1 MQLIKIYKNNKNENY
16 MKIWFK
22 TLVLGC
28 VFIASSLHAQ
38 VPQELIDKAKAAG
51 MTDAQIQQEI
61 EKRTGKRSASSG
73 TTGNSNSGAY
83 ESRQN
88 PLANRNQQRTSYQAA
103 ADSAALRRGLP
114 AADAA
119 TRALQLENTV
129 FGSEIFKDAALSFEP
144 DLNLPTPK
152 DYRLAAGDEVIINVW
167 GASEMKLTQKISP
180 DGFINIP
187 NIGPVSLSG
196 LTVDQASIQI
206 KNELGRIMSGLVNEE
221 EPNTFVSVSL
231 GQIRSIKV
239 HIVGEVI
246 RPGSYTLP
254 SLATLFNALYAA
266 GGVNNI
272 GTLRNIK
279 VFRNSKEIASLD
291 VYDYLLNG
299 KFNSNIRLDDN
310 DMVIVGTYD
319 NLVTVR
325 GKVKRKRIFELKN
338 GESMQDLINYAG
350 GFRGDA
356 YTGSIRVIRK
366 AGDRYSIATVDK
378 REYPAFTL
386 MDKDSVVIDSVIPM
400 YANRLQIKGAVW
412 REGEY
417 ELGKGITTIKEL
429 VNKAGGVKGDEF
441 TGRAQL
447 TRLNPDFTKEVVA
460 IDIRGILNGT
470 ASDVKLK
477 PEDELYIPSLFD
489 LREPYTINVRGAVN
503 NPDTTLMYRNNMTVE
518 DAIIAAGGLR
528 EAAAMVKVEVARRIK
543 DPYSETYTDQTAK
556 VYNFS
561 LADNLQ
567 IVQGEQLFTL
577 EPFDEVIVRFSP
589 GYKEQQLVEI
599 EGEVLFTGSYVLSR
613 KNERLSD
620 LVRKAGGVS
629 DQAYIK
635 GANLKRKLN
644 EDEMRK
650 IETMIEM
657 SANKAS
663 RDSMDVRML
672 NLNDYSVGIDLAK
685 ALKNPGS
692 SDDLVLRDGDKLF
705 IPQYQSTVKISG
717 AVTYPN
723 SVTYTKGMSVRQ
735 CLAQA
740 GGYTDISRKYPI
752 VIYMNGKVATTKRT
766 FIFFKKYPKVEP
778 GAEILVPMKKQ
789 NDRRVSLAE
798 VLSIG
803 SSATSMAA
811 MVTSIVNMIHTNNEN
826 NKK

>member
-28 VFIASSLHAQ
+28 LFIASSLHAQ

-61 EKRTGKRSASSG
+61 EKRTGKQSAGTGTASTSSEAG
-73 TTGNSNSGAY
+73 FA
-83 ESRQN
+83 SRRN
-88 PLANRNQQRTSYQAA
+88 PMADRNRTSQSYRAA
-103 ADSAALRRGLP
+103 SDSTALYRGELTPAQEALR
-114 AADAA
+114 
-119 TRALQLENTV
+119 LQRLENTV

-187 NIGPVSLSG
+187 SIGPVGLSG

-239 HIVGEVI
+239 HLVGEVI

-266 GGVNNI
+266 GGVNDI

-279 VFRNSKEIASLD
+279 VYRNSKEVASLD

-299 KFNSNIRLDDN
+299 KFDSNIRLEDN
-310 DMVIVGTYD
+310 DMIIVGTYD
-319 NLVTVR
+319 NLITVR
-325 GKVKRKRIFELKN
+325 GKVKRKRIFELKK
-338 GESMQDLINYAG
+338 GETMQNLINYSG
-350 GFRGDA
+350 GFTGDA

-378 REYPAFTL
+378 HEYPAFSL
-386 MDKDSVVIDSVIPM
+386 MDKDSVMIDSVIPM
-400 YANRLQIKGAVW
+400 YTNRLQIKGAVW

-417 ELGKGITTIKEL
+417 ELGKDISTIKEL
-429 VNKAGGVKGDEF
+429 VSKAGGVKGDEF

-447 TRLNPDFTKEVVA
+447 TRMNPDFTKEVVA

-470 ASDVKLK
+470 APDLKLK

-489 LREPYTINVRGAVN
+489 LREAYTINVRGAVN

-518 DAIIAAGGLR
+518 DAIISAGGLR

-543 DPYSETYTDQTAK
+543 NPYSETYTNEIAK
-556 VYNFS
+556 VYNFT
-561 LADNLQ
+561 LAENLQ
-567 IVQGEQLFTL
+567 IVQGEKLFTL

-589 GYKEQQLVEI
+589 GYQEQQLVDI
-599 EGEVLFTGSYVLSR
+599 EGEVLFTGSYVLSH

-620 LVRKAGGVS
+620 LVKKAGGVS
-629 DQAYIK
+629 NQAYIK
-635 GANLKRKLN
+635 GASLKRKLT

-650 IETMIEM
+650 IETMITM

-663 RDSMDVRML
+663 RDSMDASML
-672 NLNDYSVGIDLAK
+672 NLNDYSVGIDLQK
-685 ALKNPGS
+685 ALKTPGGT
-692 SDDLVLRDGDKLF
+692 DDIVLRDGDKLF
-705 IPQYQSTVKISG
+705 IPQYQSTVKVSG

-723 SVTYTKGMSVRQ
+723 SVTYTRGMSVRQ

-766 FIFFKKYPKVEP
+766 WIFFKKYPKVEP

-789 NDRRVSLAE
+789 NDRKMSIAE

-811 MVTSIVNMIHTNNEN
+811 MVTSVVNMIQN
-826 NKK
+826 NKNDK